1 MNPMR
6 SVAALACAIGVAGA
20 ACGSGSQS
28 DPAGLIDSEP
38 PARSAD
44 VAADEAQM
52 FPDVIDAV
60 ATETDGM
67 WSFDVTISSPYDSP
81 ERYADAWRILG
92 ADGTVFGIRELTHD
106 HASEQPFT
114 RSLGGIA
121 IPDTVTV
128 VTIEG
133 RDKEFGWGG
142 TTLDVALSR

>member
-1 MNPMR
+1 M
-6 SVAALACAIGVAGA
+6 
-20 ACGSGSQS
+20 SQATKS
-28 DPAGLIDSEP
+28 KGEL
-38 PARSAD
+38 RSAFTLREVRRRKVPAYLD
-44 VAADEAQM
+44 RLGGQLQDRLN
-52 FPDVIDAV
+52 AV

-67 WSFDVTISSPYDSP
+67 WSFDVTILSPYDSP